1 MLGAFVGATWNGW
14 IGCEQAVSKAE
25 ELLRLSR
32 LRVSNGLG
40 PGEICRSAV
49 CFELAA
55 RMTGVRVERTK
66 IARLSGNERAYSNAY
81 TLLSRALPNCTP
93 AVAPLRSL
101 CVQFGCARIESSV
114 GAWLDTYKR
123 RFVASLP
130 QERRANVHF
139 GDRPV
144 FQASAFYLVARKHKL
159 RVDKVQLMEA
169 MAIDPEEFERTL
181 VSMQSL
187 CGELVLTRGNSK
199 SKKKTSDQGADAT
212 KGSSE
217 SDQDGL
223 ASDAEEVPGVTNGK
237 AWARKRKV
245 EEYED
250 WKEAVVTKKPPKL
263 TLNKLKQATLGFSS
277 AGETGP

>member
-1 MLGAFVGATWNGW
+1 MDKTRNERDE
-14 IGCEQAVSKAE
+14 CEQTVSKAE

-55 RMTGVRVERTK
+55 RISGVRVERAK
-66 IARLSGNERAYSNAY
+66 IARLSGNERAYGNAY
-81 TLLSRALPNCTP
+81 TLLSRALPSSRPT
-93 AVAPLRSL
+93 VAPLRAL

-114 GAWLDTYKR
+114 QAWLDTYKR

-159 RVDKVQLMEA
+159 RVDKAQLMETTA
-169 MAIDPEEFERTL
+169 VDPDEFERTIA
-181 VSMQSL
+181 SMQSL
-187 CGELVLTRGNSK
+187 CGELVLKRANSE
-199 SKKKTSDQGADAT
+199 SKRKQVAQETGAANE
-212 KGSSE
+212 GSA

-223 ASDAEEVPGVTNGK
+223 ASDAEEVPGVKNGK
-237 AWARKRKV
+237 AWTRKRKAEAY
-245 EEYED
+245 EE
-250 WKEAVVTKKPPKL
+250 WKDAVVTNKPAKMTLTKL
-263 TLNKLKQATLGFSS
+263 RQATLGFAS
-277 AGETGP
+277 AGDKSP

>member
-1 MLGAFVGATWNGW
+1 M
-14 IGCEQAVSKAE
+14 SKAE

-32 LRVSNGLG
+32 LRLSNGLG

-81 TLLSRALPNCTP
+81 TLLSRALPNCRPT
-93 AVAPLRSL
+93 VAPLRSL

-114 GAWLDTYKR
+114 EAWLDTYKR

-144 FQASAFYLVARKHKL
+144 FQATAFYLVARKHKL
-159 RVDKVQLMEA
+159 RVDKAQLMET

-181 VSMQSL
+181 ASMQSL
-187 CGELVLTRGNSK
+187 CGELVLTRSHFK
-199 SKKKTSDQGADAT
+199 SKKKTSDQEADAAR
-212 KGSSE
+212 GSSE

-223 ASDAEEVPGVTNGK
+223 ASDAEEVPGVKDGK

-245 EEYED
+245 EEYEE
-250 WKEAVVTKKPPKL
+250 WKEAVVTKKPAKL
-263 TLNKLKQATLGFSS
+263 TLNKLRQATLGFAS
-277 AGETGP
+277 AGDKGP